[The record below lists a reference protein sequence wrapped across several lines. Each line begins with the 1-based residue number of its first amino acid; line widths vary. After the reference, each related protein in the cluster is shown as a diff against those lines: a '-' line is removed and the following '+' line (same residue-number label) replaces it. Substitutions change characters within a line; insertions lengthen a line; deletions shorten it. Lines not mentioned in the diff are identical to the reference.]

1 VTVETNLLER
11 MLRFAEPLAREYQA
25 RMTDL
30 YGELR
35 RRHSWMSSFFRTRA
49 WNDADVDELVSET
62 LGRYLRD
69 IGATLWVTGGV
80 QTSPLEPLIED
91 GELIGFTLPI
101 GPLAPAQPIKNIE
114 SYTFRNP
121 EAWLRTVARSV
132 LDEYSRKSASARLG
146 AQDINRAVRLLTRQ
160 NGRPVRL
167 YGRPRNAETR
177 LVFQSWADEIRKRYI
192 WALTQLPP
200 IQRTA
205 WILCKDELLTQG
217 EAEPLLVPPLHWRAA
232 RAALMHRPLPDA
244 EASRLVGRADVS
256 PDASKAKGKLCQLL
270 SDLNPFKASQTL
282 APRWPLE
289 FLAGPH
295 NQPGSLTFL
304 RLVLAESAERE
315 ELAWTTRETDKDV
328 ARSMPWPKLQHESGH
343 PPSQERRS
351 MDMVP
356 GWVKVP
362 EPDDPQYVE
371 LLKRIRELLKA
382 RKKATTI
389 AQILNTTHVP
399 ARFGKAW
406 HHTAVSLIA
415 RRAGL
420 VQPRPASTASDQTRV
435 ELTSPTI
442 VDNRTAEVF
451 HRSEAAG
458 DALFKTPGRSQA
470 RNKVSAERT
479 QRGKSMQKVH
489 RNARGP
495 TKAAKATSITA
506 RKARK
511 TRRHVQRGKPTQ
523 KVRGNSRGPIKAGKA
538 TSITAHKARKT
549 IKHVQHSKP
558 TQKARGNPLRPI
570 KTGKATSITAR
581 KARKT
586 IKHGQRSNPMQEARR
601 NPRGQNNAGERRP
614 APRSEPP
621 AHPARS

>member
-1 VTVETNLLER
+1 
-11 MLRFAEPLAREYQA
+11 
-25 RMTDL
+25 
-30 YGELR
+30 
-35 RRHSWMSSFFRTRA
+35 
-49 WNDADVDELVSET
+49 
-62 LGRYLRD
+62 
-69 IGATLWVTGGV
+69 
-80 QTSPLEPLIED
+80 
-91 GELIGFTLPI
+91 
-101 GPLAPAQPIKNIE
+101 
-114 SYTFRNP
+114 
-121 EAWLRTVARSV
+121 
-132 LDEYSRKSASARLG
+132 
-146 AQDINRAVRLLTRQ
+146 
-160 NGRPVRL
+160 
-167 YGRPRNAETR
+167 
-177 LVFQSWADEIRKRYI
+177 
-192 WALTQLPP
+192 
-200 IQRTA
+200 
-205 WILCKDELLTQG
+205 
-217 EAEPLLVPPLHWRAA
+217 
-232 RAALMHRPLPDA
+232 
-244 EASRLVGRADVS
+244 
-256 PDASKAKGKLCQLL
+256 
-270 SDLNPFKASQTL
+270 
-282 APRWPLE
+282 
-289 FLAGPH
+289 
-295 NQPGSLTFL
+295 
-304 RLVLAESAERE
+304 
-315 ELAWTTRETDKDV
+315 
-328 ARSMPWPKLQHESGH
+328 
-343 PPSQERRS
+343 

-586 IKHGQRSNPMQEARR
+586 IKHG
-601 NPRGQNNAGERRP
+601 
-614 APRSEPP
+614 
-621 AHPARS
+621 